1 MKSSLIEN
9 QLSRTSYVMTGD
21 TKRTDT
27 IGNIYIHQNDPKVVN
42 KGIYLTNVRHAQGGY
57 LPILAPNNYNQRKY
71 ENGEYSY
78 NDKVDHGTRPMH
90 RTTFDLS
97 HPSRNN
103 EISFITK
110 HKLVIFNIVFY

>member
-1 MKSSLIEN
+1 
-9 QLSRTSYVMTGD
+9 MTGE

-42 KGIYLTNVRHAQGGY
+42 KGVFLTNVRHAQGGY
-57 LPILAPNNYNQRKY
+57 LPILANNSYNQRTFGK
-71 ENGEYSY
+71 GEYSY

-97 HPSRNN
+97 HQPKNSEKN
-103 EISFITK
+103 FITK
-110 HKLVIFNIVFY
+110 HKMVLFYCFNIN